1 MKPKSLSDSFVSLF
15 RFHRA
20 QHSNHSIALI
30 PITLTHFPNDCVRI
44 SVFKEVVRLQGLGV
58 VSFELRV
65 ATSECKKNHATY
77 LATLLKNELNN
88 GLFLYSS

>member
-1 MKPKSLSDSFVSLF
+1 MKPKSLSDSFVNLF

-44 SVFKEVVRLQGLGV
+44 SVFKEVVRLQGPGV

-65 ATSECKKNHATY
+65 ATSECIKAGQ
-77 LATLLKNELNN
+77 N
-88 GLFLYSS
+88 GQQKPCNLSCNIAEERVE